1 MVAKYKYIGKSIYC
15 DCIDWIRKCRL
26 KGLSWDQILLGN
38 QKDKEALERL
48 LKLET
53 ELNFWSEITVE
64 DWKNIIEEYKD
75 FEGNRIRKEELT
87 ESVLNDTDNNGLKHF
102 IDVIEEASCDHC
114 IYKDFE
120 GLLDEE
126 LDLQYACS
134 KGHKL
139 YEYGFSTGP
148 MIWCP
153 DFLYIYTK
161 KTNK

>member
-53 ELNFWSEITVE
+53 ELNFWPDITVE
-64 DWKNIIEEYKD
+64 NWTNIVEEYKD
-75 FEGNRIRKEELT
+75 YELNYIQKQESIKS
-87 ESVLNDTDNNGLKHF
+87 ESVDSDSYELNHF
-102 IDVIEEASCDHC
+102 VDIIQEVSCDAC
-114 IYKDFE
+114 IYKNGEWFPNGEYD
-120 GLLDEE
+120 GNIC
-126 LDLQYACS
+126 Y

-139 YEYGFSTGP
+139 YEYEYSTGNI
-148 MIWCP
+148 IWCP
-153 DFLYIYTK
+153 DFVYIYAK
-161 KTNK
+161 K